1 MTLILGV
8 RSSFPSLNLI
18 WFLTNN
24 WTKTW
29 QTIGGGGRAEKLDSL
44 NPRGF
49 HLCSASN
56 ILLIHLQNPP
66 QSSESHSPDTR
77 TSNPIITNPDECF
90 PEGLEN
96 AYVISMLPLQKVRL
110 IFHFVY
116 CIYWME
122 PLLDL
127 LLGALTDL
135 KENAKGRKKD
145 IRTHTQPPYT
155 YIWNI
160 HTYMWKTTS
169 LRFLK
174 WMYNTE
180 ERHKAH
186 VLRHP
191 LLL

>member
-24 WTKTW
+24 WRKTW

-66 QSSESHSPDTR
+66 QSSESHSTDTR
-77 TSNPIITNPDECF
+77 TSNQIITNPDECF

-116 CIYWME
+116 CIYCME

-135 KENAKGRKKD
+135 KENTKGRKKD
-145 IRTHTQPPYT
+145 IHTHTQPPYT